1 MVLLQEAGSNPPSR
15 CREQNIDGAV
25 SLVPTHNK
33 EHAMDKDRIKGS
45 AEQAKGSVKEAA
57 GKVLGDKKLET
68 DGTTE
73 KAAGKVQNAIGG
85 LKDAVRGE

>member
-1 MVLLQEAGSNPPSR
+1 MQRGHTPLHFNKPPAP
-15 CREQNIDGAV
+15 GGW
-25 SLVPTHNK
+25 L
-33 EHAMDKDRIKGS
+33 
-45 AEQAKGSVKEAA
+45 KGSVKEAA

-85 LKDAVRGE
+85 LKDAVRGK